1 MNKTSKWTFLAA
13 LVATSV
19 GSPVLAAHWRDGRI
33 AQATNDHDGLAAYG
47 MVRGAGLNA
56 YENSSPR
63 LNGGGSSGYNAGEKV
78 H

>member
-1 MNKTSKWTFLAA
+1 MNKTSKCTFLAA
-13 LVATSV
+13 LVAISL
-19 GSPVLAAHWRDGRI
+19 GSPVLAAHWQNGRAAQVTNNRDGL
-33 AQATNDHDGLAAYG
+33 NAYG
-47 MVRGAGLNA
+47 MVTSGGQNA